1 MGTAVFDSGL
11 ANGLMPR
18 PFIVERVE
26 SAKDLAA
33 IYRLRVAA
41 WRSRTDYFPDI
52 AEWQDSHDATA
63 CHWAIRDGERIVAA
77 ARLTIHDRLAD
88 APSAEIYEGVL
99 PADLA
104 GPIAVM
110 TRLVVARSH
119 GGQGLSRLLDVARI
133 DHARA
138 SGCRHIL
145 GETFAGLPR
154 LNAVVEL
161 GFTIVGL
168 SGAYASGPLRQVKEE
183 RGGGKSSACSHFDLP
198 PAPPLT
204 ATIFSL
210 GL

>member
-1 MGTAVFDSGL
+1 MLDQGL
-11 ANGLMPR
+11 ANGAMPL
-18 PFIVERVE
+18 PFAVERVE
-26 SAKDLAA
+26 SAEDLAA

-52 AEWQDSHDATA
+52 AEWQDAHDATA
-63 CHWAIRDGERIVAA
+63 CHWAIRDAGQIVAA

-88 APSAEIYEGVL
+88 APSAEIYEDLL
-99 PADLA
+99 PPDLA

-138 SGCRHIL
+138 LGCRHVL

-161 GFTIVGL
+161 GFTIVGQ
-168 SGAYASGPLRQVKEE
+168 SGAYASGPLRQVREE
-183 RGGGKSSACSHFDLP
+183 RGGGKSSTCFHFDLP
-198 PAPPLT
+198 PAPVTADIYLLPL
-204 ATIFSL
+204 
-210 GL
+210 

>member
-1 MGTAVFDSGL
+1 MLDQGL
-11 ANGLMPR
+11 ANGPMPL

-26 SAKDLAA
+26 SAEDLAA

-52 AEWQDSHDATA
+52 AEWQDAHDATA
-63 CHWAIRDGERIVAA
+63 CHWAIRDGGEIVAA

-88 APSAEIYEGVL
+88 APSAEIYEDLL

-110 TRLVVARSH
+110 TRLVVARPH

-138 SGCRHIL
+138 SGCRHVL
-145 GETFAGLPR
+145 GRTSAGKLR
-154 LNAVVEL
+154 LEAAVTL
-161 GFTIVGL
+161 GFAIMGP
-168 SGAYASGPLRQVKEE
+168 SGNHSCGPLREVDARAAE
-183 RGGGKSSACSHFDLP
+183 SHTVGPTVICLP
-198 PAPPLT
+198 LHP
-204 ATIFSL
+204 
-210 GL
+210 

>member
-1 MGTAVFDSGL
+1 MFDSGL
-11 ANGLMPR
+11 ANGPMAP

-26 SAKDLAA
+26 SVDDPAA

-52 AEWQDSHDATA
+52 AEWQDAHDATA
-63 CHWAIRDGERIVAA
+63 CHRAIRDGEQIVAA

-99 PADLA
+99 PPDLA
-104 GPIAVM
+104 GPIAAM

-119 GGQGLSRLLDVARI
+119 GGQGLSRLLDLARV

-138 SGCRHIL
+138 SGCRHVV

-154 LNAVVEL
+154 LKAVAEL
-161 GFTIVGL
+161 GFVIVGP
-168 SGAYASGPLRQVKEE
+168 SGAYASGPLHRVKEE
-183 RGGGKSSACSHFDLP
+183 GAGSHLRVRTLICLPLP
-198 PAPPLT
+198 PATADIYLLPL
-204 ATIFSL
+204 
-210 GL
+210 

>member
-1 MGTAVFDSGL
+1 MRDQGV
-11 ANGLMPR
+11 ANGPMPR
-18 PFIVERVE
+18 PFFVERVE
-26 SAKDLAA
+26 SVEDLAA

-52 AEWQDSHDATA
+52 AEWQDAHDATA
-63 CHWAIRDGERIVAA
+63 CHWAIRDSGQIVAA
-77 ARLTIHDRLAD
+77 ARLTMHDRLAD
-88 APSAEIYEGVL
+88 APSAEIYQNVL

-119 GGQGLSRLLDVARI
+119 GGRGLSRLLDMARI

-138 SGCRHIL
+138 SGCRHVV

-161 GFTIVGL
+161 GFSIVGP
-168 SGAYASGPLRQVKEE
+168 SGAYASGPLRQVKEK
-183 RGGGKSSACSHFDLP
+183 RKGGGDRLLAPTLICLPLHF
-198 PAPPLT
+198 
-204 ATIFSL
+204 
-210 GL
+210 